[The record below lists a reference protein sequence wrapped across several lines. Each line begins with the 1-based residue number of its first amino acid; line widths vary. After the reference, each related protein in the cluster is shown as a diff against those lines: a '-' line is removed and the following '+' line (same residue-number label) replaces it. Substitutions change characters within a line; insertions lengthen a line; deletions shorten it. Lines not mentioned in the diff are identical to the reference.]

1 MLFILLLIVVWFSSW
16 QRQWQE
22 QEQSAQQQ
30 LLVYR
35 TALESEIARFENV
48 PRALQEHPVLLGA
61 LTYANDPEAI
71 KKANLLLEQLATA
84 TGIEALY
91 MMNDQGVVL
100 ATSNWRQPHSFAG
113 QNYLFRPYV
122 YDAMEGSFGEYY
134 GVGATTGIPG
144 YFFGLPVGNARQ
156 PQGVLAAKI
165 TLLDLEQ
172 SWTLSKNLVMA
183 VDSDQVVTL
192 SSSPDLKFKT
202 LAPLTDEALARI
214 AQTRQYYP
222 LPLTPLALSHQQQ
235 QQLVWQ
241 GIQYQVSEVYL
252 PKNQWRLQLWS
263 PSRPLIQ
270 HATLVTSLTA
280 FSIIAMILLLLYWRQ
295 RRRYILAQLR
305 AKEELEYKVSTRTSA
320 LALSN
325 QQLEHQVTERFQVEA
340 KLRAMQHELIHTNR
354 LAALGQMAA
363 SVAHE
368 VNQPLT
374 ALKNQ
379 SINTK
384 LLLNQGQHTQV
395 VASLE
400 VMGTLVDRI
409 ARLTSQLK
417 NFAATRRKTRGE
429 CRLDEALEN
438 VLSWLNPRLTEQNI
452 SLDRSQARDLLLP
465 IELHA
470 LEQILANILEN
481 SADALTD
488 QPQPMITLSAQPSGL
503 AIYDNG
509 PGIAPELLDKVTEPF
524 FSTKQYGKGLGLGLA
539 IVRDLIEASDGNL
552 TLYSP
557 PAGGTHFILSWKVDS

>member
-1 MLFILLLIVVWFSSW
+1 MLLSAVWLGSW
-16 QRQWQE
+16 QHQWQE
-22 QEQSAQQQ
+22 QEQNAQQQ

-48 PRALQEHPVLLGA
+48 PRVLQDHPVLLEA
-61 LTYANDPEAI
+61 LAHAEHPEAI
-71 KKANLLLEQLATA
+71 NKANQLLEQLATA

-91 MMNDQGVVL
+91 MMNVQGVVL
-100 ATSNWRQPHSFAG
+100 ATSNFDQPHSFAG

-122 YDAMEGSFGEYY
+122 NDAIKGSVGEYY

-144 YFFGLPVGNARQ
+144 YFFGLPVGKSHQ
-156 PQGVLAAKI
+156 TQGVLAAKI

-183 VDSDQVVTL
+183 VDPDQVITL
-192 SSSPDLKFKT
+192 SSHPDLKFKT
-202 LAPLTDEALARI
+202 LAPLTEAAAARI
-214 AQTRQYYP
+214 GQTRQYYP
-222 LPLTPLALSHQQQ
+222 LPLIPLALTHQHQQQ
-235 QQLVWQ
+235 LIWQ
-241 GIQYQVSEVYL
+241 GTQYQVSEDYL

-263 PSRPLIQ
+263 PSQPLIQ
-270 HATLVTSLTA
+270 HANLVTSLTA
-280 FSIIAMILLLLYWRQ
+280 FSIIATTLLLLYWRQ
-295 RRRYILAQLR
+295 RQRYIYAQLR
-305 AKEELEYKVSTRTSA
+305 AKEELEHKVAARTSA

-325 QQLEHQVTERFQVEA
+325 QQLEQQVTERFQVEA
-340 KLRAMQHELIHTNR
+340 KLRSMQHELIHTNR

-384 LLLNQGQHTQV
+384 LLLNNGQQKEV

-400 VMGTLVDRI
+400 VIGRLVDRI

-429 CRLDEALEN
+429 CRLDEALDN
-438 VLSWLNPRLTEQNI
+438 VLSWLGPRLIEQNI
-452 SLDRSQARDLLLP
+452 SLDSSTARDWVLP

-470 LEQILANILEN
+470 LEQVLANILEN
-481 SADALTD
+481 SVDALD
-488 QPQPMITLSAQPSGL
+488 GQSQPMITLSARPNELS
-503 AIYDNG
+503 IYDNG
-509 PGIAPELLDKVTEPF
+509 PGITPELLDKVTEPF

-539 IVRDLIEASDGNL
+539 IVRDLIEASDGSL
-552 TLYSP
+552 SLHSP
-557 PAGGTHFILSWKVDS
+557 PTGGTLFILSWKADP